1 MSQAIDAHQHFWQ
14 LDRGDYRWLTPD
26 LKPLHRDFLPQ
37 HLKPLLRRAGVQ
49 KTVLV
54 QAADTLEE
62 TRYLLSLAERED
74 FIAAVVGW
82 VDLEDGN
89 APKALAE
96 LAENPHFVGVRPM
109 IQDIAETDWMLR
121 PRLAPSFA
129 AVRELGLRFD
139 ALVRPVHLDS
149 LLTLLRR
156 HPDLP
161 TVIDHAAKP
170 DIANG
175 GNGRWRAQMRE
186 LASLEHCHCKLSGL
200 LTEAGDNPRPAQ
212 IRPYAEFLLECFG
225 AEKLMWGSDWPV
237 LNLAGDNL
245 GWRTQSEAFVAE
257 LPVVDQV
264 RIFGGTA
271 AAFYGL
277 NGDGRAG

>member
-1 MSQAIDAHQHFWQ
+1 MSQAIDAHQHFWK

-26 LKPLHRDFLPQ
+26 LKPLHRDFLPH
-37 HLKPLLRRAGVQ
+37 HLKPLLRRAGVH

-54 QAADTLEE
+54 QAADTLDE

-74 FIAAVVGW
+74 FVAAVVGW
-82 VDLEDGN
+82 VDMEDGN
-89 APKALAE
+89 APKVLAE
-96 LAENPHFVGVRPM
+96 LAKNPHFVGIRPM
-109 IQDIAETDWMLR
+109 IQDIAETAWMLR
-121 PRLAPSFA
+121 PRLQPAFTA
-129 AVRELGLRFD
+129 MRRLGLTFD
-139 ALVRPVHLDS
+139 ALVRPVHLGS

-156 HPDLP
+156 HPDLR

-186 LASLEHCHCKLSGL
+186 LAALDNCHCKLSGL
-200 LTEAGDNPRPAQ
+200 LTEAGDNPQPAQ
-212 IRPYAEFLLECFG
+212 ILPYVEFLLECFG

-237 LNLAGDNL
+237 LNLADGYL
-245 GWRTQSEAFVAE
+245 GWRTQSEGFVAG
-257 LPVVDQV
+257 LPAADQE

-277 NGDGRAG
+277 NGNGRAG

>member
-1 MSQAIDAHQHFWQ
+1 MSQAIDAHQHFWK
-14 LDRGDYRWLTPD
+14 LYRGDYRWLTPD
-26 LKPLHRDFLPQ
+26 LRLLHRDFLPQ
-37 HLKPLLRRAGVQ
+37 HLRPLLHRAGVQ

-54 QAADTLEE
+54 QAADSLAE
-62 TRYLLSLAERED
+62 THYLLSLAEQED

-82 VDLEDGN
+82 VDMQDAA
-89 APKALAE
+89 APKLLAE
-96 LAENPHFVGVRPM
+96 LAEGRYFVGVRPM
-109 IQDIAETDWMLR
+109 IQDIAEIDWMLS
-121 PRLAPSFA
+121 PRLQPAFA
-129 AVRELGLRFD
+129 ALQQLGLTFD

-161 TVIDHAAKP
+161 VVIDHAAKP
-170 DIANG
+170 RIADG

-186 LASLEHCHCKLSGL
+186 LAALGNCHCKLSGL

-212 IRPYAEFLLECFG
+212 IRPYVEFLLQCFG

-237 LNLAGDNL
+237 LNLAGSYL
-245 GWRTQSEAFVAE
+245 GWRTQSQGFVAQ
-257 LPVVDQV
+257 LPAADQE

-277 NGDGRAG
+277 NGSGRAR

>member
-1 MSQAIDAHQHFWQ
+1 MNQAIDAHQHFWK
-14 LDRGDYRWLTPD
+14 LDRGDYRWLTPA

-37 HLKPLLRRAGVQ
+37 HLRPLLHRAGVK

-62 TRYLLSLAERED
+62 TRYLLSLAEQED
-74 FIAAVVGW
+74 FVAAVVGW
-82 VDLEDGN
+82 VDMADDN
-89 APKALAE
+89 APEVLAE
-96 LAENPHFVGVRPM
+96 LAKNPHFVGVRPM
-109 IQDIAETDWMLR
+109 IQDIAETDWMLC
-121 PRLAPSFA
+121 PRLQPAFLA
-129 AVRELGLRFD
+129 MRRLGLAFD
-139 ALVRPVHLDS
+139 ALVKPIHLDN

-175 GNGRWRAQMRE
+175 GNARWRAQMRE
-186 LASLEHCHCKLSGL
+186 LAALDHCHCKLSGL
-200 LTEAGDNPRPAQ
+200 LTEAGDDPQPA
-212 IRPYAEFLLECFG
+212 RLRLYVEFLLDCFG

-237 LNLAGDNL
+237 LNLAGDYL
-245 GWRTQSEAFVAE
+245 GWCAQSKGFVAD
-257 LPVVDQV
+257 LPAADQT

-277 NGDGRAG
+277 SAEG